1 MDLLN
6 KIKDKIDS
14 TKEYFANKFYDS
26 TIDSEQH
33 YESLGKNK
41 EINFNQIESK
51 KVQYIKKASSYD
63 LKLLINGKSIFEN
76 LIITAIAT
84 KKDEQIPI
92 KCHWKRIHDESAITI
107 QNISSFSY
115 IPNAED
121 IGYKIEV
128 EVYPIDDMNDIAI
141 AQYGPIVIDKDMEN
155 AIELFLTSGKNFN
168 LYLFDEKTQEKIKD
182 KEYILYLKNDEI
194 ILSTYDIN
202 GKEHILEKCFYSQMN
217 PIIKLSPTNINKIKF
232 TFINYDSEKNNDIE
246 NENFFNKKNNEIVC
260 RKKTDYEFITMS
272 KQNRELI
279 YLLIQFFIIDEKI
292 KNKKIYSLIN
302 NESIQTDEKLGITD
316 LVGELN
322 IIKQQNKI
330 DLRKIDKLNDMNKKL
345 NDDYKIL
352 EDNFMLTLSQIN
364 EKNSNSRIK
373 EEIYKANDRSEN
385 SNSISKQN
393 KASIN
398 KINQLKKEYEDLNTQ
413 YQLLQSKE
421 QELDF
426 DKNILISKESTSQ
439 TKLLNTQNTLQT
451 LKDKNNTYKIE
462 INISKEKLN
471 KAKEEYNNLKVKYD
485 TKKKLLNSLNNENE
499 NILQKSA
506 EYIQINK
513 GKNEMTKIK
522 KSNEA
527 LIIQNKNLLNERDIL
542 NQAQVELSNELEKL
556 KQEIKE
562 LNEDNANNI
571 ISTENNDIITELKRI
586 NEERK
591 NEIKKLKEEY
601 NNLSNE
607 QKNLQESCDKLQ
619 NKNLL
624 NQSIVSMSVASV
636 NGYQLSPDEY
646 EEYDLLRKNK
656 DENEAIILQLKSNN
670 QAKEVEKQ
678 ELKEILKNM
687 GKKK

>member
-1 MDLLN
+1 MDLLT

-14 TKEYFANKFYDS
+14 TKEYFASKFIDS
-26 TIDSEQH
+26 TIDSEQQ
-33 YESLGKNK
+33 YESFIKNK

-51 KVQYIKKASSYD
+51 KVQYIKKASSYE

-76 LIITAIAT
+76 LILTAIAT

-107 QNISSFSY
+107 QNISSSSY

-128 EVYPIDDMNDIAI
+128 EVYPIDDMDDIAI

-194 ILSTYDIN
+194 ILSNYDIN

-217 PIIKLSPTNINKIKF
+217 PIIKLNPTNINRIKF
-232 TFINYDSEKNNDIE
+232 TFINYDSDNNSDIE

-260 RKKTDYEFITMS
+260 GKKNEYEFITMS

-292 KNKKIYSLIN
+292 KNNKIYSLIN
-302 NESIQTDEKLGITD
+302 SESIQVDEKLGIVD

-322 IIKQQNKI
+322 IIKQHNKI